1 MASRF
6 WPVKDTDLAKHFNDE
21 LVGNLTKDDCSII
34 GQEVIFYRIA
44 PYDTKTNMYG
54 EAGETGKVYKAGVKL
69 FCIVDAG
76 DFDWN
81 TDEFGPDTRQDV
93 SFHFQRDMLIDVNF
107 RPDLGD
113 VVSWNSGYFE
123 INGTNENQLIGGQ
136 TDKNWTISCTAHL
149 SRINTLNIE
158 RTRAF

>member
-6 WPVKDTDLAKHFNDE
+6 WPTRDADLAKLINDE
-21 LVGNLTKDDCSII
+21 LVGNLTKDSDSII
-34 GQEVIFYRIA
+34 GQEVILYRIA

-93 SFHFQRDMLIDVNF
+93 TFAFQRDMLIDVNF
-107 RPDLGD
+107 RPDIGD
-113 VVSWNSGYFE
+113 VISWNLGYFE
-123 INGTNENQLIGGQ
+123 ITKTNENQLVAG
-136 TDKNWTISCTAHL
+136 DYNKNWTISCTGTL
-149 SRINTLNIE
+149 TRINSLNIE
-158 RTRAF
+158 QTRAF